1 MGYHS
6 RMFQEPKGAD
16 GRQRDGFPL
25 PLLMLPEG
33 PGRRLSRAVE
43 RGVRTKFHII
53 KRVNMA
59 ISALNM
65 LFFGGEGRFPSSR
78 VAYGSASSCTV

>member
-1 MGYHS
+1 
-6 RMFQEPKGAD
+6 MFQEPKGAD